1 MMTNLFDRAKLL
13 FRKDKELCLSLYRI
27 LGFYPHNIELYR
39 IALSHKSS
47 QYVSNEKGR
56 PLNNERLE
64 FLGDAILEAVTS
76 DIIFHRYE
84 RKREGFLTTTRSK
97 LVQRDTLNRLA
108 RETGLDSLVKKNTTG
123 RTHNN
128 YLGGNAF
135 EALVGAVYLDRG
147 YRHCH
152 WFVSH
157 RIIGKLVD
165 LDDMARKE
173 VNFKSK
179 LLEWSQKNRIQ
190 LEFKLDESIDT
201 TGNSPEFRSY
211 AILEGITAGE
221 GKGFSK
227 KESHQQAAKEALVK
241 LRREPQ
247 FIDRILRSKE
257 KRTAMEAD
265 MFTAVPEIDEIG
277 NELKTDKRAATGSTV
292 DGRPAKP
299 VKRRTRSEAR
309 RAAARTDSAP
319 AAASA
324 NAAPKD
330 KAEAPRRSDTAP
342 RDKAEA
348 PRSSDNAPRGMAEAP
363 RRSDN
368 APKDKAEAPRRSD
381 TAPKDKAEASRRS
394 DSATT
399 PAATA
404 DAASAAPRA
413 NADAA
418 KRPTEQSEA
427 PRQAAEP
434 RTPAPEAGESA
445 AAPQPRNEA
454 ARSGRQT
461 ADAADAT
468 PMAEAQPDTDGAG
481 EGTARAAASRR
492 RRRRPATA
500 ATSRFDREE
509 DSRAAADHEAIIRA
523 AEEAAFKEQ
532 AL

>member
-13 FRKDKELCLSLYRI
+13 FRKDKELCLSLYKI
-27 LGFYPHNIELYR
+27 LGFYPHDIELYR

-47 QYVSNEKGR
+47 QYISGEKGR

-108 RETGLDSLVKKNTTG
+108 KETGLDALIRKNTTG
-123 RTHNN
+123 HTHNN

-292 DGRPAKP
+292 DGRPTKP

-330 KAEAPRRSDTAP
+330 KAEAPRRSDNAPRDKAEAPRRSDSAP

-368 APKDKAEAPRRSD
+368 AAAP
-381 TAPKDKAEASRRS
+381 AVA
-394 DSATT
+394 
-399 PAATA
+399 PAAQA
-404 DAASAAPRA
+404 DAP
-413 NADAA
+413 

-434 RTPAPEAGESA
+434 RTPAPEADA
-445 AAPQPRNEA
+445 NATAPQPRSEA
-454 ARSGRQT
+454 ARNRRRPADP
-461 ADAADAT
+461 ADAPQAPEAT
-468 PMAEAQPDTDGAG
+468 QPADGAG
-481 EGTARAAASRR
+481 EAAARSAANRR

>member
-152 WFVSH
+152 WFVNH

-201 TGNSPEFRSY
+201 TGNSPEFHSF

-330 KAEAPRRSDTAP
+330 KAEAPRRSDNAPRDKAETPRRSDSAP

-368 APKDKAEAPRRSD
+368 AAA
-381 TAPKDKAEASRRS
+381 
-394 DSATT
+394 
-399 PAATA
+399 PAAAPAAQA
-404 DAASAAPRA
+404 DAP
-413 NADAA
+413 

-434 RTPAPEAGESA
+434 RTPAPEADA
-445 AAPQPRNEA
+445 NATAPQPRSEA
-454 ARSGRQT
+454 ARNRRRPADP
-461 ADAADAT
+461 ADAPQAPEAT
-468 PMAEAQPDTDGAG
+468 QPADGAG
-481 EGTARAAASRR
+481 EAAARSAANRR

>member
-39 IALSHKSS
+39 IALAHKSS
-47 QYVSNEKGR
+47 HYVSNEKGR

-108 RETGLDSLVKKNTTG
+108 KETGLDSLVKKNTTG

-330 KAEAPRRSDTAP
+330 KAEAPRRSD
-342 RDKAEA
+342 
-348 PRSSDNAPRGMAEAP
+348 NAAA
-363 RRSDN
+363 
-368 APKDKAEAPRRSD
+368 
-381 TAPKDKAEASRRS
+381 
-394 DSATT
+394 
-399 PAATA
+399 PAAAPAAQA
-404 DAASAAPRA
+404 DAP
-413 NADAA
+413 

-434 RTPAPEAGESA
+434 RTPAPEADA
-445 AAPQPRNEA
+445 NATAPQPRSEA
-454 ARSGRQT
+454 ARNRRRPADP
-461 ADAADAT
+461 ADAPQAPEAT
-468 PMAEAQPDTDGAG
+468 QPIDGAG
-481 EGTARAAASRR
+481 EGPARSAASRR

>member
-47 QYVSNEKGR
+47 QYVSSEKGR

-108 RETGLDSLVKKNTTG
+108 RETGLDSLIKKNTTG

-265 MFTAVPEIDEIG
+265 MFTAVPEIDEIE
-277 NELKTDKRAATGSTV
+277 NELKTDKRATAGSTV

-330 KAEAPRRSDTAP
+330 KAEAPRRSDNAPRDKAGTPRRSDSAP

-368 APKDKAEAPRRSD
+368 AAA
-381 TAPKDKAEASRRS
+381 
-394 DSATT
+394 
-399 PAATA
+399 PAAAPAAQA
-404 DAASAAPRA
+404 DAP
-413 NADAA
+413 

-434 RTPAPEAGESA
+434 RTPAPEADA
-445 AAPQPRNEA
+445 NATAPQPRSEA
-454 ARSGRQT
+454 ARNRRRP
-461 ADAADAT
+461 ADPADAT
-468 PMAEAQPDTDGAG
+468 QAPEATQPADGAG
-481 EGTARAAASRR
+481 EAAARSAANRR
-492 RRRRPATA
+492 RRRRPATT

-532 AL
+532 TL

>member
-39 IALSHKSS
+39 IALAHKSS
-47 QYVSNEKGR
+47 HYVSNEKGR

-265 MFTAVPEIDEIG
+265 MFTAVPEIDEIE
-277 NELKTDKRAATGSTV
+277 NELKTDKRATSGSTV

-330 KAEAPRRSDTAP
+330 KAEAPRRSDNAPRDKAETPRRSDSAP

-348 PRSSDNAPRGMAEAP
+348 PR
-363 RRSDN
+363 
-368 APKDKAEAPRRSD
+368 
-381 TAPKDKAEASRRS
+381 RS
-394 DSATT
+394 DSAPRDKAETPRRNDNAAA
-399 PAATA
+399 PAAAPGAQA
-404 DAASAAPRA
+404 DAP
-413 NADAA
+413 
-418 KRPTEQSEA
+418 KRTTEQSEA

-434 RTPAPEAGESA
+434 RTPAPEADASA
-445 AAPQPRNEA
+445 TAPQPRSEA
-454 ARSGRQT
+454 ARNRRRP
-461 ADAADAT
+461 ADPADAT
-468 PMAEAQPDTDGAG
+468 QAPEATQPADGAG
-481 EGTARAAASRR
+481 EAAARSAANRR